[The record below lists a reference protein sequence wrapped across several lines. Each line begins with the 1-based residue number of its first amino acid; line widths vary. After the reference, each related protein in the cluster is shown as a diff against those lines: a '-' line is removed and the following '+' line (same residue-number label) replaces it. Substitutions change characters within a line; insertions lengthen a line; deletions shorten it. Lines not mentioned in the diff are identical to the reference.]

1 VFSSEVHQ
9 FLHESTLARVRALVV
24 TNMWPSA
31 TAPQRGIF
39 VRDQVEALRRRP
51 GVEVEV
57 FAFPSGPRALL
68 RAMATIRRRTRGTAA
83 TSAAQPARGA
93 PFDVVHAHF
102 GLAAL
107 PALAA
112 RRGPV
117 VVTLHGNDLFVR
129 RSRWVTKAV
138 LPFTALPAAV
148 SRAFSANLPG
158 AGTRRRVAV
167 LPVGIALERFRPIP
181 RAEARARLG
190 LDPDGPYLLFPHDP
204 ARPLKRF
211 DRAREAAGDVPLL
224 TLGAVAPD
232 EVPYWINAANAV
244 LVPSQ
249 DEGFG
254 LSVIEA
260 LACGVPAF
268 GTPVGIHPVALHGIE
283 GAFCEEWDR
292 DRWRAALRP
301 LLEAA
306 DPRVDGRARAEL
318 FSADRMAVR
327 VVEAW
332 REVAAKRDR
341 AGRRARGPA
350 YTRRFERIGDRA
362 LDRP

>member
-1 VFSSEVHQ
+1 
-9 FLHESTLARVRALVV
+9 
-24 TNMWPSA
+24 MWPTDA
-31 TAPQRGIF
+31 APQRGIF
-39 VRDQVEALRRRP
+39 VRDQVEALRRR
-51 GVEVEV
+51 GDVDVQV
-57 FAFPSGPRALL
+57 FAFPPGPRALV
-68 RAMATIRRRTRGTAA
+68 RAVATIRRRTRG
-83 TSAAQPARGA
+83 AR
-93 PFDVVHAHF
+93 FDVVHAHF

-112 RRGPV
+112 FRGPV

-129 RSRWVTKAV
+129 RSNLVTRAA
-138 LPFTALPAAV
+138 LPLTALPAAV
-148 SRAFSANLPG
+148 SRAFSANVPG
-158 AGTRRRVAV
+158 AGTSRRVAV

-190 LDPDGPYLLFPHDP
+190 LDPAGPYLLFPHDP

-211 DRAREAAGDVPLL
+211 DRAQEVAGDVPLL
-224 TLGAVAPD
+224 TMGGVPPD

-268 GTPVGIHPVALHGIE
+268 GTPVGIHPVALHGID
-283 GAFCEEWDR
+283 GAFCEEWDAA
-292 DRWRAALRP
+292 RWRAALRP
-301 LLEAA
+301 VLDAA
-306 DPRVDGRARAEL
+306 DPRIDGRERAAL
-318 FSADRMAVR
+318 FSADRMADR
-327 VVEAW
+327 VVAAW
-332 REVAAKRDR
+332 HAVMTEGD
-341 AGRRARGPA
+341 GLRRRKPSPA

-362 LDRP
+362 PDRP